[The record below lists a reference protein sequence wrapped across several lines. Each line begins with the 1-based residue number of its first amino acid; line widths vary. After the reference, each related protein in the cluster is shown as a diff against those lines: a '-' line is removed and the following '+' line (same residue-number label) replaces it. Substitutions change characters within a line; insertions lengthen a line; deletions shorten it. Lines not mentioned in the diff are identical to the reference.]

1 MYRTRPEVGAH
12 ERQHTEAFFRRIKF
26 WNEMQSQTNAASSNK
41 ANSKQQNGEKEEG
54 QTHSHNNAD
63 KKKEKKD
70 PPPVFIMPDG
80 MSYLHVNRNGLIFGC
95 ATEKNVSP
103 CTVIEV
109 RYFMYDSCMST
120 CSKKLRGIMFN
131 VQCIQMM
138 QVSLIIGHW
147 EDNQP

>member
-1 MYRTRPEVGAH
+1 
-12 ERQHTEAFFRRIKF
+12 
-26 WNEMQSQTNAASSNK
+26 MQSQTNAASSNRTN
-41 ANSKQQNGEKEEG
+41 AKQQNGDKDEG
-54 QTHSHNNAD
+54 QSHSHAGAE

-109 RYFMYDSCMST
+109 RLCYFILFYSMLW
-120 CSKKLRGIMFN
+120 K
-131 VQCIQMM
+131 
-138 QVSLIIGHW
+138 
-147 EDNQP
+147 